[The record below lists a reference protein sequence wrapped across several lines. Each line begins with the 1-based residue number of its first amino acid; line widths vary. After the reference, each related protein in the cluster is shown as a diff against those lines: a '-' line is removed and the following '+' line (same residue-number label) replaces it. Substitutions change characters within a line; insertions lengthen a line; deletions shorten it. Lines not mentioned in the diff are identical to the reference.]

1 MSRRI
6 LLAILLVGTLVSVG
20 HAQRPCVTC
29 GKVHTSKQAVF
40 APSYANDGLRLLN
53 ERRSSNG
60 LGPLVA
66 DPSLMAHALTKAMT
80 AARRGIR
87 GHIGGSLGG
96 ANKEGAGFST
106 SKSFHACYADSS
118 PAGTLCGA
126 AIVQGRNGWHSLLLI
141 RHSGYLP
148 SGATG
153 GAPRRVLRRL
163 RIFR

>member
-1 MSRRI
+1 MIRRI
-6 LLAILLVGTLVSVG
+6 LLVVLLVGTLISIG

-29 GKVHTSKQAVF
+29 GKVHLWNQAPL

-53 ERRSSNG
+53 ERRANQG
-60 LGPLVA
+60 KGPLVP
-66 DPSLMAHALTKAMT
+66 DPALMAHALTKATT
-80 AARRGIR
+80 AASRGIR

-96 ANKEGAGFST
+96 ANKEGAGFS
-106 SKSFHACYADSS
+106 SAKSFHACYADSA

-126 AIVQGRNGWHSLLLI
+126 AIVQGSRGWHSLLLI

-148 SGATG
+148 SGATVS
-153 GAPRRVLRRL
+153 PRRILQRF